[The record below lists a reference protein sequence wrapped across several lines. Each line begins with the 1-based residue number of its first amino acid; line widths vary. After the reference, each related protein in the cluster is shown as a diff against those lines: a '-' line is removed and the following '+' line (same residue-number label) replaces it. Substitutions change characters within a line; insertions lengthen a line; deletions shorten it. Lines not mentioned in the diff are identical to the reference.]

1 MRALLAR
8 DERPVAA
15 VPRAVTAAF
24 ALALTL
30 KVLAGLAAPPAQ
42 PRAQDLPLPP
52 AADALRVAV
61 LGEPAAAAR
70 ALMLWLQAFDNQPGV
85 SIPFRDLDYD
95 RVIGWLGRI
104 LDLDPRSQYPL
115 LAAARIYTE
124 VPDPVRQRR
133 MLAFVRERF
142 DEDPA
147 ARWPWLAHAVYVA
160 KHRLG
165 DLPLALEYA
174 RAIAARTTPAQAPAW
189 ARQMH
194 LFVLEDMGE
203 AEAAKVLIG
212 GLLASGTITDPNE
225 LNFLKWRLAQM
236 GGP

>member
-1 MRALLAR
+1 MWPPAAR
-8 DERPVAA
+8 DERPVAS
-15 VPRAVTAAF
+15 VPRAVVAAFAF
-24 ALALTL
+24 ALALQL
-30 KVLAGLAAPPAQ
+30 LAGLAAPHAQ

-52 AADALRVAV
+52 SMGHLRVAA

-85 SIPFRDLDYD
+85 SIPFRDLDYA
-95 RVIGWLGRI
+95 RVSGWLGRI

-115 LAAARIYTE
+115 LAASRIYTE
-124 VPDPVRQRR
+124 VPDPGRQRH

-142 DEDPA
+142 LEDPA

-160 KHRLG
+160 RHRLR

-174 RAIAARTTPAQAPAW
+174 RTLAAHTTAAQAPAW

-212 GLLASGTITDPNE
+212 GLLDSGTITDKNE
-225 LNFLKWRLAQM
+225 LDFLKWRLGQM
-236 GGP
+236 GDP